1 MDILKSNSEEI
12 VEHYF
17 QKIQEKVK
25 SVSLSLYW
33 AGDFDFSYDLI
44 VHLGQ
49 IDVCEHENRL
59 SIL

>member
-25 SVSLSLYW
+25 SVSLSLSW